1 MYLPWQRTSLA
12 AAFFLCDVFFACACQ
27 AIIMQSR
34 AGRGGRGEVVAQ
46 GAGKMV
52 KNFKYRARSSLPK
65 QVFLPAAAPADGADG
80 ASVVYAG
87 PCASKCIALWPHRI
101 AGRFNQLSVEQAL
114 CITLSAA
121 SPARVHDWR

>member
-1 MYLPWQRTSLA
+1 MIVRAKLEAP
-12 AAFFLCDVFFACACQ
+12 
-27 AIIMQSR
+27 SR

-87 PCASKCIALWPHRI
+87 AHAPI
-101 AGRFNQLSVEQAL
+101 
-114 CITLSAA
+114 
-121 SPARVHDWR
+121 